1 MAEAQRDLTPEQA
14 AAQLRQCSDD
24 HYVKVQPSEFA

>member
-14 AAQLRQCSDD
+14 ANRLKACSDV
-24 HYVKVQPSEFA
+24 HYLKTQ